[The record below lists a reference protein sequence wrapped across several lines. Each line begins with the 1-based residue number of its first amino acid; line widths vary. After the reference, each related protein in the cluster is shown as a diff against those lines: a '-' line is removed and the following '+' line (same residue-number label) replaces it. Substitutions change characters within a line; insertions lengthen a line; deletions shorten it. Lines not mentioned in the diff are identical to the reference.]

1 MRMGLNYAF
10 ELIILNPCKAV
21 KVEDYIYKGS
31 DKGVFKKNVYLGCY
45 LSLQAIF
52 SFKRNKAFF

>member
-21 KVEDYIYKGS
+21 KLEDYIYKGS
-31 DKGVFKKNVYLGCY
+31 DKGVFKKKRLLRV
-45 LSLQAIF
+45 
-52 SFKRNKAFF
+52 SFKFTGNF